1 MTGSEVASLVQA
13 AINAYS
19 YPRPARGLLG
29 EPWTP
34 ERIAG
39 ELQLLRESLVLPTR
53 RTLLI
58 HQRAPEEV
66 WMVACINR
74 VAVYLDESR
83 GDFGL
88 GGLSPEGHIT
98 DWGVYG
104 DLVGTFMAR

>member
-1 MTGSEVASLVQA
+1 
-13 AINAYS
+13 
-19 YPRPARGLLG
+19 
-29 EPWTP
+29 
-34 ERIAG
+34 
-39 ELQLLRESLVLPTR
+39 
-53 RTLLI
+53 
-58 HQRAPEEV
+58 
-66 WMVACINR
+66 MVACMNS